1 MSVLEMQMTQLYDIN
16 AAARQLTH
24 RSHMMDVEN
33 TLPEV
38 SRRGVLLMVCAF
50 SLPKAEGIT
59 V

>member
-1 MSVLEMQMTQLYDIN
+1 MQMTQLYDIN